1 MPISLG
7 RIIIVFFIIT
17 TLVHCNSTSSVPSIY
32 GVRWFMG
39 EHFKYQLT
47 PSEDSNEHLV
57 LMFNSDVELKG

>member
-1 MPISLG
+1 
-7 RIIIVFFIIT
+7 
-17 TLVHCNSTSSVPSIY
+17 
-32 GVRWFMG
+32 MG